1 MSAPSTEPATGPTFG
16 AILLAGGRATRVDGA
31 VKPLFDVGG
40 RTLLTR
46 AVDAAR
52 AAHAHPLIVAAPPL
66 DESLD
71 VVWVTDDPPFGGPVS
86 GIVAALSRAD
96 LWEPEP
102 EWTFVLACDLPRVD
116 AAVERLR
123 ADIVL
128 LPTDSE
134 GICLADAS
142 SRPQW
147 LTGAYRTRQLRAAA
161 RAMPD
166 AGRGA
171 PVRDLLAD
179 LAIAVIAASD
189 DLTADVDTWE
199 DLQRARDAAARTSP
213 PPAAE
218 EES

>member
-1 MSAPSTEPATGPTFG
+1 MTAPSTESATALTFG

-40 RTLLTR
+40 RTLLAR

-52 AAHAHPLIVAAPPL
+52 AAHAHPLVVAAPIL

-71 VVWVTDDPPFGGPVS
+71 VVWVADDPPFGGPVS
-86 GIVAALSRAD
+86 GIVAALNRPEA
-96 LWEPEP
+96 WEPEP
-102 EWTFVLACDLPRVD
+102 DWTLVLACDLPRVD

-123 ADIVL
+123 ADILL
-128 LPTDSE
+128 LPADTD
-134 GICLADAS
+134 GVCLADAS

-147 LTGAYRTRQLRAAA
+147 LTGAYRTRPLRAAA
-161 RAMPD
+161 QAMPD

-179 LAIAVIAASD
+179 LAIAVIATSD
-189 DLTADVDTWE
+189 DLTDDVDTWE